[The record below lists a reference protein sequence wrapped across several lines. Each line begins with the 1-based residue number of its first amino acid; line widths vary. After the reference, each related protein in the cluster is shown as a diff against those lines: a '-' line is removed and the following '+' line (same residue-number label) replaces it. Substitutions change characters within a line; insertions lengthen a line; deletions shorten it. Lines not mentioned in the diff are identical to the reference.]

1 MEKKTAAESKTAE
14 KKTSTESVYNVN
26 ELAKYAEK
34 VFGPEV
40 RSECVV
46 AAFKFAGKTEA
57 TRPEAKKIVES
68 FMKKEV
74 K

>member
-1 MEKKTAAESKTAE
+1 MEKKTADTKAAE
-14 KKTSTESVYNVN
+14 KKTSTESVYDVN

-57 TRPEAKKIVES
+57 TRPEAKTIVES

>member
-1 MEKKTAAESKTAE
+1 MEKKTADTKAAE
-14 KKTSTESVYNVN
+14 KKTSTESVYDVN

-57 TRPEAKKIVES
+57 TKTESKKIVDS

>member
-14 KKTSTESVYNVN
+14 KKTSTESVYDVN

>member
-1 MEKKTAAESKTAE
+1 MEKKTTAESKAAE
-14 KKTSTESVYNVN
+14 KKTPTESVYEVS

-34 VFGPEV
+34 VFGPNV
-40 RSECVV
+40 RSECVI
-46 AAFKFAGKTEA
+46 AAFKFAGMTEA

>member
-1 MEKKTAAESKTAE
+1 MEKKASSGAKAPESKEA
-14 KKTSTESVYNVN
+14 ESVYSVK
-26 ELAKYAEK
+26 ELADCAGK

-40 RSECVV
+40 RSECVI
-46 AAFKFAGKTEA
+46 AAFRLAGKTEA
-57 TRPEAKKIVES
+57 TRAEATKIVEQ

>member
-1 MEKKTAAESKTAE
+1 MEKKVAAETKAAE
-14 KKTSTESVYNVN
+14 KKMSTESVYEVN

-40 RSECVV
+40 RSECVI
-46 AAFKFAGKTEA
+46 AAFKFAEKTEA
-57 TRPEAKKIVES
+57 TRPDANKIVES

>member
-1 MEKKTAAESKTAE
+1 MEKKTADTKVAE
-14 KKTSTESVYNVN
+14 KKTSTESVYDVN

>member
-1 MEKKTAAESKTAE
+1 MEKKATAE
-14 KKTSTESVYNVN
+14 TKAAVKKTPTESVYGVN

-34 VFGPEV
+34 VFGPNV
-40 RSECVV
+40 RSECVI
-46 AAFKFAGKTEA
+46 AAFKFANKTEA

>member
-1 MEKKTAAESKTAE
+1 MDKKSATELKAEDSTVP
-14 KKTSTESVYNVN
+14 TESVYEVS
-26 ELAKYAEK
+26 ELAKCAEK
-34 VFGPEV
+34 VFGPDI

-46 AAFKFAGKTEA
+46 AAFKFEGKTEA

>member
-1 MEKKTAAESKTAE
+1 MEKKTADTKAAA
-14 KKTSTESVYNVN
+14 KKTSTESVYDVN

-40 RSECVV
+40 RSECVI
-46 AAFKFAGKTEA
+46 AAFKFAEKTEA

>member
-1 MEKKTAAESKTAE
+1 MEKKTAAEPKAAE
-14 KKTSTESVYNVN
+14 KKEPTESVYEVN

-34 VFGPEV
+34 VFGPNV
-40 RSECVV
+40 RSECVI
-46 AAFKFAGKTEA
+46 AAFKFAEVTEA
-57 TRPEAKKIVES
+57 TKTEAKKIVES

>member
-1 MEKKTAAESKTAE
+1 MEKKTADTKTVE

>member
-1 MEKKTAAESKTAE
+1 MEKKATPATKEAGSK
-14 KKTSTESVYNVN
+14 KVKESVYNVN
-26 ELAKYAEK
+26 EFASNAEK
-34 VFGPEV
+34 VFGPNV

-46 AAFKFAGKTEA
+46 AAFRMAKKTEA
-57 TRPEAKKIVES
+57 TKEEAKKIVTS

>member
-1 MEKKTAAESKTAE
+1 MEKKTADTKAAE
-14 KKTSTESVYNVN
+14 KKMSTESVYDVN

-57 TRPEAKKIVES
+57 TRPGAKKIVES

>member
-1 MEKKTAAESKTAE
+1 MEKKTAAEPKAAE
-14 KKTSTESVYNVN
+14 KKTSTESVYGVN

-40 RSECVV
+40 RSECVI

-57 TRPEAKKIVES
+57 TRPEAKKIVEN

>member
-1 MEKKTAAESKTAE
+1 MEKKTAAESKTEE

>member
-1 MEKKTAAESKTAE
+1 MEKKTADTKAAE
-14 KKTSTESVYNVN
+14 KKTSTESVYDVN

-34 VFGPEV
+34 VFGPKV

>member
-1 MEKKTAAESKTAE
+1 MEKKTADTKAAE
-14 KKTSTESVYNVN
+14 KKMSTESVYGVN

>member
-1 MEKKTAAESKTAE
+1 MEKKTADTKAAE
-14 KKTSTESVYNVN
+14 KKTSTESVYDVN

-57 TRPEAKKIVES
+57 TRPDAKKIVES

>member
-1 MEKKTAAESKTAE
+1 MEKKTADTKAAE
-14 KKTSTESVYNVN
+14 KKTSTESVYDVN

>member
-1 MEKKTAAESKTAE
+1 MEKKTADTKAAE
-14 KKTSTESVYNVN
+14 KKTSTESVYDVN

-34 VFGPEV
+34 LFGPEV

>member
-1 MEKKTAAESKTAE
+1 MEKKITAESKMAE
-14 KKTSTESVYNVN
+14 KKTTTESIYEVN

-34 VFGPEV
+34 VFGPDV
-40 RSECVV
+40 RSECVI

-57 TRPEAKKIVES
+57 TKPEAKKIVES

>member
-1 MEKKTAAESKTAE
+1 MEKKTADTKAAE
-14 KKTSTESVYNVN
+14 KKTFTESVYDVN

-34 VFGPEV
+34 VFRPEV

>member
-1 MEKKTAAESKTAE
+1 MEKKNSAESKVAE
-14 KKTSTESVYNVN
+14 KKTSTESVYDVN

-34 VFGPEV
+34 VFGPEI

-46 AAFKFAGKTEA
+46 AAFKIAGKTEA

>member
-1 MEKKTAAESKTAE
+1 MEKKTADSKTAA
-14 KKTSTESVYNVN
+14 KKTSTESVYGVN
-26 ELAKYAEK
+26 ELANYAEK
-34 VFGPEV
+34 VFGANV

-57 TRPEAKKIVES
+57 TKTEAKKIVDS

-74 K
+74 E

>member
-1 MEKKTAAESKTAE
+1 MEKKTTDTKSAE
-14 KKTSTESVYNVN
+14 KKTSTESVYDVN